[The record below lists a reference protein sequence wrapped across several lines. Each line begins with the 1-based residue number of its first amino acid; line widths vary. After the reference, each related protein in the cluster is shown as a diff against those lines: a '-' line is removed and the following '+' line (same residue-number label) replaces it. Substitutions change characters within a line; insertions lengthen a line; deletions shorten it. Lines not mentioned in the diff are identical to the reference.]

1 MSSKFINAV
10 LLIALVGLVMTIF
23 LVRRQYTTKNIELL
37 PGMVTY
43 VAYNSQSENPNYV
56 DGKTLQ
62 PPVAGTVVRGFEPF
76 PYKAAPEDA
85 LRAGQALRSPL
96 NPKDSIEDLSR
107 GAFVFANICKPC
119 HGPGGTGNGI
129 IPQLGFPPPPS
140 LFAENAM
147 RMKAGQIFH
156 IITYGQ
162 RNMPS
167 FASQVVRADRW
178 RVVEYVRSLQ
188 EQSKKPNL
196 AGK

>member
-1 MSSKFINAV
+1 MSRRFINAV
-10 LLIALVGLVMTIF
+10 LLIVLVGLVMTIF
-23 LVRRQYTTKNIELL
+23 IVRRQYPTKNVEVL

-43 VAYNSQSENPNYV
+43 VAYNSQSENPNYL

-62 PPVAGTVVRGFEPF
+62 PPVAGTVVRGFEPLH
-76 PYKAAPEDA
+76 YKANPEDA
-85 LRAGQALRSPL
+85 LRAGRELRSTL
-96 NPKDSIEDLSR
+96 NPSDSVADLSR
-107 GAFVFANICKPC
+107 GAFVFGNICKPC
-119 HGPGGTGNGI
+119 HGAGGAGNGI

-147 RMKAGQIFH
+147 KMKAGQIFH

-167 FASQVVRADRW
+167 FASQVMRADRW
-178 RVVEYVRSLQ
+178 RVGEYIRSLQ
-188 EQSKKPNL
+188 ELSKKSNL